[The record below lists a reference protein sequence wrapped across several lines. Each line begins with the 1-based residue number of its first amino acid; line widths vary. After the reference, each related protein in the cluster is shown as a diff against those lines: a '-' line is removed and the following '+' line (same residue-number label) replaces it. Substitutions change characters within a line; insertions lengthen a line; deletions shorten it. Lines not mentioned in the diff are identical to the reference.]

1 MTNDLIILPDASL
14 PYPRICAHRGL
25 HVSAP
30 ENSLPAFGAA
40 IALGADEIELDV
52 LPTKDGVLI
61 SMHDRKLE
69 RISDGEG
76 MEYEYTYDE
85 LMRLDFGSKF
95 SEDYRG
101 LCVLRF
107 SDVLSKLGRS
117 VIMNIH
123 MKMWDVAIGEPDY
136 EKVAALIRK
145 YSCEHHSYVTS
156 ISLEHLANFKRIAPE
171 IARCYA
177 FNCIK
182 SDSIS
187 CIDTCAEMGI
197 EKIQISDPTREIIAY
212 AHSKGIVCN
221 IYHAEKP
228 EKAAKLLDMGA
239 DTILTNNMLRI
250 MPAFENRTAYRK
262 CLKETS
268 HNE

>member
-1 MTNDLIILPDASL
+1 
-14 PYPRICAHRGL
+14 
-25 HVSAP
+25 
-30 ENSLPAFGAA
+30 
-40 IALGADEIELDV
+40 
-52 LPTKDGVLI
+52 
-61 SMHDRKLE
+61 
-69 RISDGEG
+69 
-76 MEYEYTYDE
+76 
-85 LMRLDFGSKF
+85 
-95 SEDYRG
+95 
-101 LCVLRF
+101 
-107 SDVLSKLGRS
+107 
-117 VIMNIH
+117 
-123 MKMWDVAIGEPDY
+123 MWDVAIGEPDY

-182 SDSIS
+182 SDPVS

-239 DTILTNNMLRI
+239 NDYITKPFGSAELLARV
-250 MPAFENRTAYRK
+250 RTAIRASRRFKDGAWLPGKKFELDEPVALDPIKFRYSEEKVVEEEPPLCFRLTSCHYSKNEKWSRIRTKYAWLRCKKRK
-262 CLKETS
+262 NDNKPKRRRNSKTNLPQIRKRRKRHT
-268 HNE
+268 HNSS